1 MSSGAS
7 PSSGPEYY
15 VRGINDAEARGPF
28 NTDQLASLAEAGQ
41 ITPETYFY
49 DATTEQ
55 WLTLGSNEELK
66 AIIWPQKKRLGFKE
80 KEFKPINQE
89 TTDSAPPITVQQ
101 FLDAAE
107 GKTDDTK
114 GKKDKSLEMMRAAM
128 WGTRGAAI
136 ILLLSAVALML
147 PGLDALIALD
157 VEKLLTKPLILLG
170 AVDLVL
176 GILLLLGVISLY
188 PFVRFR
194 AVFGLGFLGF
204 ILWTQGNPSGVVAL
218 LAGSVGLYFS
228 TIFLSY
234 IPLAV
239 ALVAGIG
246 GMAALAGM
254 SLF

>member
-1 MSSGAS
+1 MSGGA
-7 PSSGPEYY
+7 PTSSGPEYY

-41 ITPETYFY
+41 LTADTYYY
-49 DATTEQ
+49 DDATEQ
-55 WLTLGSNEELK
+55 WLTLESNPELK
-66 AIIWPQKKRLGFKE
+66 AKIWPEKKKLGFKE
-80 KEFKPINQE
+80 KDFKPVNK
-89 TTDSAPPITVQQ
+89 DDPNAPAITVQQ

-114 GKKDKSLEMMRAAM
+114 GKKDKSLEMMKAAM

-136 ILLLSAVALML
+136 ILLISAVALML
-147 PGLDALIALD
+147 PGIEAIMSFD
-157 VEKLLTKPLILLG
+157 VAKMLEKPLMILG
-170 AVDLVL
+170 VVDLVL
-176 GILLLLGVISLY
+176 GVLLLLGLITLY

-204 ILWTQGNPSGVVAL
+204 ILWTQGNPTAIVAL
-218 LAGSVGLYFS
+218 AAGSAGLYFS
-228 TIFLSY
+228 TIFVSY

-239 ALVAGIG
+239 ALLAGIG

>member
-1 MSSGAS
+1 MSSGA
-7 PSSGPEYY
+7 PTSSGPEYY

-28 NTDQLASLAEAGQ
+28 SADQLSSLAEAGQ
-41 ITPETYFY
+41 ITVETYFY
-49 DATTEQ
+49 DAATEQ
-55 WLTLGSNEELK
+55 WLTIGSNAELK
-66 AIIWPQKKRLGFKE
+66 EKIWPEKKKLGFKD
-80 KEFKPINQE
+80 KEFKPINK
-89 TTDSAPPITVQQ
+89 DDPNAPAITVQQ

-114 GKKDKSLEMMRAAM
+114 GKKDKSLEMMKAAI
-128 WGTRGAAI
+128 WGTRGAAVI
-136 ILLLSAVALML
+136 MLISAVALML
-147 PGLDALIALD
+147 PGIDAMMSLD
-157 VEKLLTKPLILLG
+157 VNKLMEKPLILLG
-170 AVDLVL
+170 AVDLVI

-204 ILWTQGNPSGVVAL
+204 ILWTQGNPTAIAAL
-218 LAGSVGLYFS
+218 AAGSIGLYFA
-228 TIFLSY
+228 TIFTSY

-239 ALVAGIG
+239 ALLAGIG